1 MEAYINFLIKFRVP
15 VLVVVTAI
23 TLFLGWH
30 LRNMQVY
37 TNFFDLYPPGH
48 PYIQLYQQYRK
59 MFGTANVLMIMIERK
74 GGDIFN
80 VDTIN
85 KVNKATIQVMETP
98 GVNPYQVRSL
108 THPKMKNIRITGAM
122 ITAYPIMYPA
132 PPKTPDDVKPIKK
145 AVYTNEGVHGFFV
158 SRDNTAALISAGFW
172 EEGVDFRNLYTRLN
186 ALKTEIESDGNH
198 HAHIA
203 GFPMLYSWIFSYK
216 NAILWVIGVTVV
228 IILIMLWFY
237 FRTFTG
243 VWVPL
248 FSGLLSSILALG
260 LAGYFGFNLDP
271 LVLVVLVLIT
281 ARALSHSVQ
290 SMERY
295 HEEYHRL
302 QREHGDKANKMDAIM
317 SSYLSLFS
325 PAIVSIAADGFA
337 TLTLALAHIPLIQK
351 LAYVSAF
358 WIFTITISVVTL
370 HPIILYYIPPP
381 PHDPKAGTRFSDK
394 LYNAINRMMVRIS
407 QGTARYYVLA
417 SFTVALVV
425 GMIFAHDL
433 KIGDVSI
440 GKALMYDDH
449 EYNVAYDK
457 INEKFV
463 GASQLVILAE
473 GKEAGVIKD
482 PTVLQTLE
490 KFQRFMEQQNL
501 VGGSITITTMARRLY
516 QMFQEGIPK
525 WGIIPDNPRDV
536 GNIFYQ
542 FLNTVGSDDLDL
554 FLDKN
559 SQNATIT
566 VFYKDYNHETVVG
579 SIQKAQQFIDEN
591 PTDNLQ
597 FRLAGG
603 LLGILA
609 AVNEEVEWSY
619 KWNLILVMVTVFVL
633 SMLTYASVVGA
644 LIVMIPSIVA
654 QPLSEAFMYWMGIDA
669 NINSL
674 PVAAVGIGI
683 GIDYGYYVL
692 SRIVEE
698 FQRFGDH
705 ERAIE
710 EALMT
715 TGRAIM
721 FTGTTLTVSVIFW
734 VFFPMKFQS
743 EMAILLTLLLFFH
756 VVGALAFIPGMVS
769 LLKPRFP
776 LPNKIMMILLLAI
789 FIPAGALYYFD
800 YANLGTLGILAVIV
814 AIGEHWYATRHN
826 IGMELRI

>member
-1 MEAYINFLIKFRVP
+1 
-15 VLVVVTAI
+15 
-23 TLFLGWH
+23 
-30 LRNMQVY
+30 MQVY

-74 GGDIFN
+74 DGDIFN

-85 KVNKATIQVMETP
+85 KVNKATIQVMETS

-158 SRDNTAALISAGFW
+158 ARDNTAALISAGFW
-172 EEGVDFRNLYTRLN
+172 EEGVDFRNLYNRLN
-186 ALKTEIESDGNH
+186 ALKAEIESDGNH
-198 HAHIA
+198 TAYIA

-216 NAILWVIGVTVV
+216 NYILAVIGVTVL
-228 IILIMLWFY
+228 IIVAMLWFY

-248 FSGLLSSILALG
+248 FSGLLSAMLALG
-260 LAGYFGFNLDP
+260 LAGYYGFNLDP

-302 QREHGDKANKMDAIM
+302 EREQGDKANKMDAIM
-317 SSYLSLFS
+317 ASYLSLFS
-325 PAIVSIAADGFA
+325 PAIVSILADGFA
-337 TLTLALAHIPLIQK
+337 ILTLALAHIPLIQK
-351 LAYVSAF
+351 LAYVSSF
-358 WIFTITISVVTL
+358 WVFTIFISVVTL

-407 QGTARYYVLA
+407 QGNARYYVLV
-417 SFTVALVV
+417 SFTVALVI
-425 GMIFAHDL
+425 GMVYSHDL

-440 GKALMYDDH
+440 GKALMYNDH
-449 EYNVAYDK
+449 AYNVAYDK

-473 GKEAGVIKD
+473 GKEVGVIKD
-482 PTVLQTLE
+482 PQILQTLE
-490 KFQRFMEQQNL
+490 KFQRHMEQQPL

-579 SIQKAQQFIDEN
+579 SIANAQQFIDEN
-591 PTDNLQ
+591 PTENLQ

-619 KWNLILVMVTVFVL
+619 KWNLILVMVTVFIL

-789 FIPAGALYYFD
+789 FIPAGVLYYFD
-800 YANLGTLGILAVIV
+800 YATLGTLGILAVIV

-826 IGMELRI
+826 IGMELRV

>member
-1 MEAYINFLIKFRVP
+1 MLPRSWMEAYINFLLKFRWP
-15 VLVVVTAI
+15 VMIVVTLV
-23 TLFLGWH
+23 TLFLGYN
-30 LRNMQVY
+30 LKNMRVY

-48 PYIQLYQQYRK
+48 PYIQLYQKYRR
-59 MFGTANVLMIMIERK
+59 MFGTANVLMMSIECK
-74 GGDIFN
+74 NGDIFN

-85 KVNKATIQVMETP
+85 KINYATLQVIETA

-108 THPKMKNIRITGAM
+108 THAKMKNIRITGAI
-122 ITAYPIMYPA
+122 ITAYPIMYPG
-132 PPKTPDDVKPIKK
+132 PPKTLDDIKPIKK
-145 AVYTNEGVHGFFV
+145 AVYTNEGVHGFYV
-158 SRDNTAALISAGFW
+158 SQDNMAALITAGFW
-172 EEGVDFRNLYTRLN
+172 EEGVDFHNLYNRM
-186 ALKTEIESDGNH
+186 LKIRQEVEKDGNH
-198 HAHIA
+198 RVYIS

-216 NAILWVIGVTVV
+216 NYILAVIAVTMV
-228 IILIMLWFY
+228 IIVAMLWFY

-248 FSGLLSSILALG
+248 FSGTLSSMLALG

-302 QREHGDKANKMDAIM
+302 QNKQQAIM
-317 SSYLSLFS
+317 ASYLSLFS
-325 PAIVSIAADGFA
+325 PAIVSIMADGFA
-337 TLTLALAHIPLIQK
+337 ILTLALAHIPLIQK
-351 LAYVSAF
+351 LAYVSSF
-358 WIFTITISVVTL
+358 WVFTIFISVVTL
-370 HPIILYYIPPP
+370 HPIILYFIPPP
-381 PHDPKAGTRFSDK
+381 PHDPKSGKRFSDK
-394 LYNAINRMMVRIS
+394 IYNGVNRAMVKIS
-407 QGTARYYVLA
+407 QGGYRYAVLG
-417 SFTVALVV
+417 SFSVFLLV
-425 GMIFAHDL
+425 GMFFSRDL

-440 GKALMYDDH
+440 GKALLYPAHD
-449 EYNVAYDK
+449 YNVAYDE
-457 INEKFV
+457 INRQFV

-473 GKEAGVIKD
+473 GEKEGVIKD
-482 PTVLQTLE
+482 PEVLKTLE
-490 KFQRFMEQQNL
+490 KFQRFMEQQKL

-525 WGIIPDNPRDV
+525 WAVIPDNPRDV

-542 FLNTVGSDDLDL
+542 FLNTLGADDLDG
-554 FLDKN
+554 FIDKN

-579 SIQKAQQFIDEN
+579 SIDMARQFIEQNPVEN
-591 PTDNLQ
+591 IQ

-619 KWNLILVMVTVFVL
+619 KWNLILVMVTVFIL

-654 QPLSEAFMYWMGIDA
+654 QPLSEAVMYAMGVDA

-705 ERAIE
+705 EKAIE

-743 EMAILLTLLLFFH
+743 EMAILLTILLFFH
-756 VVGALAFIPGMVS
+756 VVGALAFIPGVVS

-776 LPNKIMMILLLAI
+776 LPNKVMTLLLFCI
-789 FIPAGALYYFD
+789 FVPAGALYYFD
-800 YANLGTLGILAVIV
+800 YANLLSLGALAVIV
-814 AIGEHWYATRHN
+814 GIGEHLYATRQN
-826 IGMELRI
+826 IGMELRG